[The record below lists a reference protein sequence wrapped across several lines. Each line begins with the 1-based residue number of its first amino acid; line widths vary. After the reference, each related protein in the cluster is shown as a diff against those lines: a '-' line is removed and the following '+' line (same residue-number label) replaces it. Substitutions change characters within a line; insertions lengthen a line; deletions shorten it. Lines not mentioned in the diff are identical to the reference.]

1 MWKMLSFTLKM
12 LEEQI
17 MIFSASLRRNKIR
30 SSIKYTRYD
39 YCLPEEYG
47 AKIKYLRE
55 NVKGI
60 ENVILSCH
68 CHNDLGMATANAIVV
83 NGARQIECTIN
94 GIGERAGNTALE
106 EVVMIFKQHPYLNLY
121 TDIETKQLNEM
132 SRLVSD
138 SRE

>member
-1 MWKMLSFTLKM
+1 MVRKLS
-12 LEEQI
+12 I
-17 MIFSASLRRNKIR
+17 YA
-30 SSIKYTRYD
+30 
-39 YCLPEEYG
+39 
-47 AKIKYLRE
+47 

-68 CHNDLGMATANAIVV
+68 CHNLGMATANSIAGVV

-121 TDIETKQLNEM
+121 TDIETKQLKNE
-132 SRLVSD
+132 SFSF
-138 SRE
+138 